1 MRKST
6 RVLPV
11 ALYPSLSLSLS
22 LPSSLSLSLSLLP
35 FPLYCHD
42 KFATA
47 AEADASYGATMWYI
61 NQLALRGDERK
72 AAA

>member
-6 RVLPV
+6 RVAPV
-11 ALYPSLSLSLS
+11 ALYPSLSLTLFIS
-22 LPSSLSLSLSLLP
+22 LPLSLLP

-61 NQLALRGDERK
+61 NQLALRGEERK

>member
-6 RVLPV
+6 RVAPV
-11 ALYPSLSLSLS
+11 ALYPSLSHSLYLHLS
-22 LPSSLSLSLSLLP
+22 PSLSLLP
-35 FPLYCHD
+35 FPLFCHD

-61 NQLALRGDERK
+61 NQLALRGEERK